1 MKLAENVSIATLAY
15 AGIEPCIYWA
25 KRGFG
30 VRVYKNGSKTYV
42 QSYRVSGRKRL
53 LTVGAY
59 PSLSREKAE
68 DVAAAYRVQI
78 CRGNEALSRNLPAQE
93 VAAFAKMNQKA
104 NSAIRRRFHKQI
116 DVSHGA

>member
-1 MKLAENVSIATLAY
+1 MKLAENVSIGTLAY

-30 VRVYKNGSKTYV
+30 VRVYKNGTKTYV

-78 CRGNEALSRNLPAQE
+78 AEGSDPVLEKRFSTSASKLGPTDR
-93 VAAFAKMNQKA
+93 QK
-104 NSAIRRRFHKQI
+104 NRQCTL
-116 DVSHGA
+116 